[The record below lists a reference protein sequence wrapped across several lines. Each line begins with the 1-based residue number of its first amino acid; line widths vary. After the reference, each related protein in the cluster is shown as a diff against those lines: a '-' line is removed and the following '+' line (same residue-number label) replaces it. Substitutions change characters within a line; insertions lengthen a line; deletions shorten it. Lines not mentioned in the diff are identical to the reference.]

1 MAKAP
6 FYRNLGFSTGNIILD
21 MMLPS
26 IIVIVILYLIFR
38 KKYIGMAKRI
48 KIGKK
53 FFTYLDWLSN
63 KREVEKRKRYWR
75 KKGYKYF
82 RVKSGSYM
90 QSKTHWQSKNTFIT
104 RYQLYGRK
112 TK

>member
-38 KKYIGMAKRI
+38 KK
-48 KIGKK
+48 
-53 FFTYLDWLSN
+53 
-63 KREVEKRKRYWR
+63 
-75 KKGYKYF
+75 
-82 RVKSGSYM
+82 
-90 QSKTHWQSKNTFIT
+90 
-104 RYQLYGRK
+104 
-112 TK
+112 

>member
-1 MAKAP
+1 M
-6 FYRNLGFSTGNIILD
+6 
-21 MMLPS
+21 
-26 IIVIVILYLIFR
+26 IVI
-38 KKYIGMAKRI
+38 KKYILMAKRI